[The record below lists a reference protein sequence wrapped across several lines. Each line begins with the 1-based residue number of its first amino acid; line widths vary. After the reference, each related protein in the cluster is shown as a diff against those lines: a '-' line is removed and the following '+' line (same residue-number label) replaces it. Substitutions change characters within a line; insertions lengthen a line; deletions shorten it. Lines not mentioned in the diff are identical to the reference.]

1 MVDGIT
7 AGILLIILSIYI
19 FNRPVA
25 VLAGISIWFGLLVCV
40 AGVLGIIAWFA
51 ADEAEKERMSVL
63 WSIVSTLLGLLMLF
77 NLLATMKVVTVIF
90 GLWMLVTGV
99 HLTKS
104 GLALKDKHS
113 FGWIVTVAGIFSV
126 IAAIMVLFNIGTGA
140 VGISILLG
148 LQMLLTGVAMV
159 LFSLAKKA
167 LVNRVKDKLT
177 SFK

>member
-1 MVDGIT
+1 LLQ
-7 AGILLIILSIYI
+7 GILLIILSIYI

-25 VLAGISIWFGLLVCV
+25 VLAGLSIWFGLLVFA

-51 ADEAEKERMSVL
+51 ADETEKEGMSVL
-63 WSIVSTLLGLLMLF
+63 WSVVSTLLGLLMLF
-77 NLLATMKVVTVIF
+77 NLLATMKVVTIIF
-90 GLWMLVTGV
+90 GIWMLITGM

-113 FGWIVTVAGIFSV
+113 FGWMMVVAGVFSV
-126 IAAIMVLFNIGTGA
+126 VVAIMVLFNIGTGA

-148 LQMLLTGVAMV
+148 LQILLTGIALV

-167 LVNRVKDKLT
+167 LVDKVKDRLRSLK
-177 SFK
+177 